1 MNGQI
6 VVGYDGSAEAQEAL
20 GWAADEA
27 RRERR
32 PLHVV
37 HVGLGQGGARSLTE
51 GVERA
56 RSSAPDVEI
65 TSSLELRDSVPGTLV
80 DASTDARML
89 VVGARGLG
97 GFAGLLLGSV
107 STAVAAHARCPVV
120 VVRRR
125 PSSSSV
131 PLARPVVVGVDGS
144 RTSVSAVDLAFDLA
158 SRREA
163 PLLAVHAWEM
173 PALLGPTP
181 PWTPDE
187 IADRLVGEKALLA
200 ESLAGHCDRYPD
212 VEVRSSVRLGGAAEV
227 VLAASG
233 DAQLVV
239 LGSRG
244 RGGFTGLL
252 LGSVSHAVAHHA
264 TCPVAIVHP
273 PHGLDA

>member
-1 MNGQI
+1 MSGHI
-6 VVGYDGSAEAQEAL
+6 VIGYDGSPEAQEAL
-20 GWAADEA
+20 EWAADEA

-32 PLHVV
+32 PLRIV
-37 HVGLGQGGARSLTE
+37 HVGLGQGGGRSLTE
-51 GVERA
+51 GVERV
-56 RSSAPDVEI
+56 RSAAPDVEI

-80 DASTDARML
+80 DMSTDARML
-89 VVGARGLG
+89 VVGGRGLG

-120 VVRRR
+120 VVRHR
-125 PSSSSV
+125 PGSSSV

-144 RTSVSAVDLAFDLA
+144 RTSTSAVDLAFDLA

-181 PWTPDE
+181 AWTPDE
-187 IADRLVGEKALLA
+187 IADRLVAEKALLA
-200 ESLAGHCDRYPD
+200 ESLAGHADRYPD
-212 VEVRSSVRLGGAAEV
+212 VEVRSTVRLGGAAEI

-252 LGSVSHAVAHHA
+252 LGSVSHAVVHHA

-273 PHGLDA
+273 HHAR

>member
-1 MNGQI
+1 MGGHI
-6 VVGYDGSAEAQEAL
+6 VIGYDDSPEAREAL
-20 GWAADEA
+20 EWAADEA

-32 PLHVV
+32 PLRIV
-37 HVGLGQGGARSLTE
+37 HVGLGQGGGRSLTE
-51 GVERA
+51 VVERV
-56 RSSAPDVEI
+56 RSAAPDVEI

-80 DASTDARML
+80 DMSTDARML
-89 VVGARGLG
+89 VVGGRGLG

-120 VVRRR
+120 VVRHG

-144 RTSVSAVDLAFDLA
+144 RTSTSAVDLAFDLA

-181 PWTPDE
+181 AWTPDE
-187 IADRLVGEKALLA
+187 IADRLVAEEALLA
-200 ESLAGHCDRYPD
+200 ESLAGHADRYPD
-212 VEVRSSVRLGGAAEV
+212 VEVRSTVRLGGAAEV

-252 LGSVSHAVAHHA
+252 LGSVSHAVVHHA

-273 PHGLDA
+273 HHAR

>member
-1 MNGQI
+1 MSGHI
-6 VVGYDGSAEAQEAL
+6 VMGYDGSAEAQEAL
-20 GWAADEA
+20 GWAAEEA

-32 PLHVV
+32 PLRIV
-37 HVGLGQGGARSLTE
+37 HVGLGQGGSRALTE

-56 RSSAPDVEI
+56 RAEAPDVEI

-80 DASTDARML
+80 AVSTDARML

-125 PSSSSV
+125 PGRSAV

-144 RTSVSAVDLAFDLA
+144 RTSIRAVDLAFDQA
-158 SRREA
+158 SRLEA
-163 PLLAVHAWEM
+163 PLTAVHAWEM

-181 PWTPDE
+181 AWTPEE
-187 IADRLVGEKALLA
+187 IADRLVSEKALLA

-212 VEVRSSVRLGGAAEV
+212 VEVRSTVRLGGAAEV
-227 VLAASG
+227 VLAAAG

-244 RGGFTGLL
+244 RGGFAGLL
-252 LGSVSHAVAHHA
+252 LGSVSHAVVHHA

-273 PHGLDA
+273 PHELDD

>member
-1 MNGQI
+1 MGGQI
-6 VVGYDGSAEAQEAL
+6 VVGYDGSPEAQEAL
-20 GWAADEA
+20 EWAADEA

-32 PLHVV
+32 PLRIV
-37 HVGLGQGGARSLTE
+37 HVGLGQGGARALTE
-51 GVERA
+51 GEERA
-56 RSSAPDVEI
+56 RSAAPDVEI

-80 DASTDARML
+80 DVSSDGRML

-120 VVRRR
+120 VVRHR
-125 PSSSSV
+125 PNSSSV

-144 RTSVSAVDLAFDLA
+144 RTSISAVDLAFDLA

-181 PWTPDE
+181 AWTPEE
-187 IADRLVGEKALLA
+187 IADRLVAEKALLA
-200 ESLAGHCDRYPD
+200 ESLAGHSDRYPD
-212 VEVRSSVRLGGAAEV
+212 VEVRSTVRLGGAAEV

-252 LGSVSHAVAHHA
+252 LGSVSHAVVHHA